1 MNAYPDEIESLDHA
15 IHTAL
20 ESGHFRRAR
29 GLCDHWDYLVPADP
43 NPLSESARQ
52 LADAVDAGA
61 FGEQAVRNVLGILA
75 DIQRSKHVRTS
86 DTAIRL
92 RCDNPTES
100 FLYER
105 VIAAPPA
112 VASEMNER
120 LADEVAARPDLMED
134 PGLRFIAVF
143 TGSMIDGGNT

>member
-1 MNAYPDEIESLDHA
+1 MNAYPDEIESLNDA

-29 GLCDHWDYLVPADP
+29 DLCNRWDYFVPADP

-52 LADAVDAGA
+52 LAHAVDAGT
-61 FGEQAVRNVLGILA
+61 FGEQGVREVLQILA
-75 DIQRSKHVRTS
+75 DIQRSEHARTS
-86 DTAIRL
+86 NTAIRL
-92 RCDNPTES
+92 RYENPTES

-105 VIAAPPA
+105 VIAVPPA

-120 LADEVAARPDLMED
+120 LADEVTARTDLMAD

-143 TGSMIDGGNT
+143 TGSTTDGGNA